1 MKIQFSV
8 PNANLATAYLM
19 IDNVRFTLTTIA
31 DACRTIS
38 MVQGAANTRINVDIP
53 VKIQET
59 GHSGTTSVSFITIDD
74 TEVPEL
80 INWKSVTVQQFQ
92 GGEITFIPYDQVP
105 VNTVIPPESGIP
117 VSIPGAV
124 AAGLVF
130 GKTNWAY
137 RADRTHSLVGT
148 TSFSGVTCQVDP
160 NAVNVNAAARA
171 QRKAQGVQAFQQSL
185 GIAN

>member
-92 GGEITFIPYDQVP
+92 DKVP